1 VPFFFSGP
9 PLPFLF
15 LVAQEVLPAIAGSD
29 MDVQIK
35 VRKARVR
42 KQDSPQIAS
51 LKKSVSAAL
60 KAAWNVDA
68 LKVRQEKAVRAGRA
82 SLAGKVQLQVEAL
95 EKVKVAVDAFLGVL
109 KGASAELA
117 PVTPVVADL
126 EAGTLAST
134 FCDAEPVLEAS
145 VQ

>member
-1 VPFFFSGP
+1 
-9 PLPFLF
+9 
-15 LVAQEVLPAIAGSD
+15 
-29 MDVQIK
+29 MDVQTK

-95 EKVKVAVDAFLGVL
+95 EKVKVAVDAFLLALAHSAAPITLVEVPVEVEGV
-109 KGASAELA
+109 
-117 PVTPVVADL
+117 D
-126 EAGTLAST
+126 
-134 FCDAEPVLEAS
+134 PVLEAS